1 MQSTANSWRSLLLDH
16 TYLLPGSWQA
26 RGHHICLQRF
36 SYKEVFCS
44 CSIAHWQEEKQTFQ
58 PHDWGSMAEQQ
69 LFPTQQMP
77 MYLIQSSQFSGI
89 DEWSIQSKLV
99 LCNLPFQ
106 STTASTTVKD
116 HHVKEMPFSNATE
129 SWKET
134 QPGRGRRK
142 RAKAGNSKNRGHS
155 PGSGQHLIDKCV
167 SFEES
172 QLPAINKGFITHS
185 KYILVNYF
193 ISSAF
198 SWVVLLFFKHLNR
211 SRQTI
216 STQDRLLFDIFQIQ
230 INSFSTMAYIH
241 EVICYQITSLHF
253 FRNILMFYCP
263 LTSPYIKYHVCI

>member
-1 MQSTANSWRSLLLDH
+1 
-16 TYLLPGSWQA
+16 
-26 RGHHICLQRF
+26 
-36 SYKEVFCS
+36 
-44 CSIAHWQEEKQTFQ
+44 
-58 PHDWGSMAEQQ
+58 
-69 LFPTQQMP
+69 

-230 INSFSTMAYIH
+230 IST
-241 EVICYQITSLHF
+241 VF
-253 FRNILMFYCP
+253 P
-263 LTSPYIKYHVCI
+263 LWLTYMK